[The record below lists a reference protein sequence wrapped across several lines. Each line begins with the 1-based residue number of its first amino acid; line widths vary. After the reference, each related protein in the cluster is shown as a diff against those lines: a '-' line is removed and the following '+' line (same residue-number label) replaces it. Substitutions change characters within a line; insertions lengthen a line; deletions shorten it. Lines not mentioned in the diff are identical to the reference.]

1 MRRSKVM
8 KRILLIVTLAVLF
21 VVSCGGGKGVDTS
34 KTLMINIKEEGKS
47 YDPQLAND
55 SAGELVD
62 SLIGEGLIRDGE
74 GGKPAPGVAE
84 KWDISP
90 DGLIWTFHLRKNAK
104 WSNGD
109 PITAKDFKA
118 GWTRALD
125 PKTANEYAFMVY
137 PVKNAE
143 KFNKG
148 EAKAEDLGIEVI
160 DDYTLKV
167 TLEAPLPYFDKMVK
181 IFTYLPLNEKFY
193 DTVKE
198 KYMTTP
204 ETSISSGA
212 YIIKSWTR
220 DSDIVFEKNP
230 NYWNKDAIKLEYV
243 QLKFIAD
250 EAASLNAFKNG
261 EIDMTNITTQQAK
274 EFKDDPRAMLTKD
287 GSVWYMIYNMKN
299 KTLANKKIRQALT
312 LAIDKEKMISG
323 VLDNRG
329 KAAYTYTVKD
339 SGIFGVE
346 KDFSEEA
353 GDIFPKYDPEKAKK
367 LLEEGLKELGMSKL
381 PEMEMIFNDSG
392 NNKAISEYIQESL
405 RKNLGVELKIQSMT
419 FKERLARMEQRDFDI
434 ALAGFAGDYADAI
447 SYLERFESTNGN
459 NYSQYVNPQYDAIVK
474 LIKSSAD
481 QKARVAAMIELE
493 KIIAEDM
500 PVGLLYYRENVKL
513 VNPRVKGVVM
523 LPIGNDYQ
531 LGNAYI
537 EKK

>member
-1 MRRSKVM
+1 M
-8 KRILLIVTLAVLF
+8 KRILLIVTLVALF
-21 VVSCGGGKGVDTS
+21 IVSCGKSSGTD

-62 SLIGEGLIRDGE
+62 SLIGEGLIRDGD

-84 KWDISP
+84 KWETSE
-90 DGLIWTFHLRKNAK
+90 DGLVWTFYLRKNAK

-167 TLEAPLPYFDKMVK
+167 TLEAPLPYFTSMVR

-193 DTVKE
+193 GGVKE
-198 KYMTTP
+198 KYMTDVAS
-204 ETSISSGA
+204 SISSGA
-212 YIIKSWTR
+212 YVIKSWTR

-230 NYWNKDAIKLEYV
+230 NYWNKDAIKLERI
-243 QLKFIAD
+243 QIKFIND
-250 EAASLNAFKNG
+250 EAASLSAFKNG

-274 EFKDDPRAMLTKD
+274 EFKDDPRALTLGD
-287 GSVWYMIYNMKN
+287 GSVWYMTYNMKN
-299 KTLANKKIRQALT
+299 EVLKNKKIRQALS
-312 LAIDKEKMISG
+312 LAVDREGLISG

-329 KAAYTYTVKD
+329 AAAYTYTVKD
-339 SGIFGVE
+339 AGIFGVE

-353 GDIFPKYDPEKAKK
+353 GKIFPAYDPAKAKQ
-367 LLEEGLKELGMSKL
+367 LLDEGLKELGIEKL
-381 PEMEMIFNDSG
+381 PEIEMIFNDSG
-392 NNKAISEYIQESL
+392 NNKAISEYIQENL
-405 RKNLGVELKIQSMT
+405 RKNLGVEIKIQAMT
-419 FKERLARMEQRDFDI
+419 LQERLARMQQKDYEI
-434 ALAGFAGDYADAI
+434 ALAGFAPDYADAI
-447 SYLERFESTNGN
+447 ASLERFEKTNGN
-459 NYSQYVNPQYDAIVK
+459 NYSQYENPRYDALVK
-474 LIKSSAD
+474 EIKSSAD
-481 QKARVAAMIELE
+481 QKERVAKMIELE
-493 KIIAEDM
+493 KILADDM
-500 PVGLLYYRENVKL
+500 PVGIIYYRQNVKL
-513 VNPRVKGVVM
+513 VNPRVKDALFIPV
-523 LPIGNDYQ
+523 GNDYQ
-531 LGNAYI
+531 LSKAYI
-537 EKK
+537 E